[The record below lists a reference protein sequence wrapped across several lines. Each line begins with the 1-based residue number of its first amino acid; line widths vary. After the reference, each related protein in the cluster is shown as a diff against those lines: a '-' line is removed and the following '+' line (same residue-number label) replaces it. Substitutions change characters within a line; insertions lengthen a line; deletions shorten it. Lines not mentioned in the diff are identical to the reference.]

1 MGLDVDEL
9 LELVELAVHLEDG
22 DLLAKE
28 GVGAV
33 EELDAR
39 VRAGELAAAGDPRNG
54 GALVEE
60 VGGVEVLDTLLH
72 DHANAEDLAL
82 VVVGDELG
90 GEHLDHDVGILLLG
104 VDELIE
110 IGLARLDGSLDGLE
124 GVTTL
129 GHVTLD
135 LPGELD
141 VVGDVE
147 VDLEIE
153 HVADALVGEGVETL
167 EDKDGGGLDL
177 LGGVEHAGDVV
188 VDGLVDRLA
197 LHESLGLLVHEVCR
211 GGRGGGPGQLRN
223 FDKAEF
229 AIENIPRGERSGAS

>member
-1 MGLDVDEL
+1 M
-9 LELVELAVHLEDG
+9 
-22 DLLAKE
+22 
-28 GVGAV
+28 
-33 EELDAR
+33 
-39 VRAGELAAAGDPRNG
+39 ELAAAGDPRNG

-153 HVADALVGEGVETL
+153 HVADALVGKGWRPSRIRMEG
-167 EDKDGGGLDL
+167 DSIFSA
-177 LGGVEHAGDVV
+177 GVEHAGDVV

-211 GGRGGGPGQLRN
+211 GRGGGLV
-223 FDKAEF
+223 
-229 AIENIPRGERSGAS
+229 S